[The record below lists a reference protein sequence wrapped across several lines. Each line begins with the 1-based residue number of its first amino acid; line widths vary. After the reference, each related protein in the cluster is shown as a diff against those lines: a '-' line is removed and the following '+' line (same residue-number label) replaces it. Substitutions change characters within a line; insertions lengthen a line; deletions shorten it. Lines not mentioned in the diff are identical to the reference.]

1 MSKKSTQATRIRKEK
16 FSKFLVGGFL
26 IIMLLFFAL
35 FTVQHALLYVRT
47 NSNELY
53 EYIGH
58 FELSKINKTRNT
70 TYRFALANGDIIT
83 ANSDIIQYNQRIEE
97 FAELHFL
104 YTAPQ
109 NNIFSTTNNAVA
121 ISTLDGATIFLS
133 ANDSIAEVK
142 RGIYF
147 GAFFTILILAINII
161 YWFFLVG
168 VKPRK
173 KRK

>member
-16 FSKFLVGGFL
+16 FSNFLVGAFL
-26 IIMLLFFAL
+26 VIMLLFFAL
-35 FTVQHALLYVRT
+35 FTVQHSLLYMHT

-53 EYIGH
+53 EYSGN
-58 FELSKINKTRNT
+58 FELSKIKKTRNT

-83 ANSDIIQYNQRIEE
+83 ANPDIIQHNQRIGE
-97 FAELHFL
+97 FTELHFL

-109 NNIFSTTNNAVA
+109 NNIFSITNNAVA
-121 ISTLDGATIFLS
+121 ISTLDGATNFLS
-133 ANDSIAEVK
+133 KNDSIAEAK
-142 RGIYF
+142 HGIYL
-147 GAFFTILILAINII
+147 GAFFIILILAINII
-161 YWFFLVG
+161 YWFCLVG